1 MEIFETY
8 LDILRATHLFCFAM
22 GMGTALYF
30 DYRSFQSLSD
40 PIGKVDIE
48 DLERIHVWITAAFV
62 GLWITGITLIYIRTG
77 FQLEAFSPKLWMK
90 ISIMVLMTL
99 NSFMVGAFIRP
110 MMRNNMMRPMISL
123 PPMQFAVATQVAVV
137 SLFCW
142 SSGLLLGSSAA
153 LKTAPWDVLL
163 VIFPIWFAMLTIGG
177 HLTIMFVRRRSLG
190 HFGAPAE

>member
-1 MEIFETY
+1 
-8 LDILRATHLFCFAM
+8 
-22 GMGTALYF
+22 MGTALYF

-77 FQLEAFSPKLWMK
+77 FQLEAFSPKLWTK

-163 VIFPIWFAMLTIGG
+163 VIFPIWFAVLTIGG
-177 HLTIMFVRRRSLG
+177 HLTIVFVRRRALG
-190 HFGAPAE
+190 HFAAPAE

>member
-1 MEIFETY
+1 
-8 LDILRATHLFCFAM
+8 M

-30 DYRSFQSLSD
+30 DFRSFQSLSD

-48 DLERIHVWITAAFV
+48 DLEHIHFWISGAFI

-77 FQLEAFSPKLWMK
+77 FQLEAFSPKLWTK
-90 ISIMVLMTL
+90 VAIMVLMTL

-110 MMRNNMMRPMISL
+110 MMRSNMMRPMISL
-123 PPMQFAVATQVAVV
+123 PPLQFAIATQVAVI

-163 VIFPIWFAMLTIGG
+163 VIFPIWFVLLTVGG
-177 HLTIMFVRRRSLG
+177 HLTIMVVRKRALG
-190 HFGAPAE
+190 QAPAPAE